1 MKRVYGRASRIIMGL
16 AMVVATLSVNVT
28 CNRRYYQG
36 ELGDQLQELRK
47 YRK

>member
-1 MKRVYGRASRIIMGL
+1 MKKIYRRASRIIMGL

-28 CNRRYYQG
+28 CHRRYYQE

-47 YRK
+47 YKK